1 MTPQT
6 PQNPPNTL
14 PENLTSPH
22 QLRRMS
28 HDQLAGLAEELRQRI
43 IRVVSA
49 NGGHLAS
56 NLGIAELTLAL
67 HYVFDFSRDRLLW
80 DVGHQCYA
88 HKIITGRS
96 RQFDDLRKPGGLSGF
111 PSPEESPYDLFHTGH
126 AGTAISTAAG
136 LAHADR
142 ILGRDAATV
151 AVVGDASIVNGLAL
165 EGLNNAALLNRQFLI
180 VLNDNSMA
188 IDRTRGA
195 LAEALEHVRM
205 TSRYADF
212 KSSTERLLK
221 NLPLGAELTDTLKHI
236 KEGLRTTLHGPKVFE
251 TLGFAYFGPIDG
263 HDIPL
268 LIRTLKH
275 VGRLPHPVV
284 LHVHTEKGRGCA
296 YAVEDPTLFHS
307 PSAYTVKDGQAV
319 FAQRKRPTWTDTFAS
334 ALTDRAR
341 KDPRIVALT
350 AAMPDGTGL
359 VRFRDAL
366 PERILD
372 VGISES
378 HALAAAAGMAKA
390 GLKPVVAIYSTFM
403 QRAFDQV
410 FHECALQHLPVVL
423 CMDRAGLVGSDGAVH
438 HGFADLAI
446 FRVLPGMTL
455 LAPADAEE
463 LAAAMDFALDQPGPV
478 ALRYPRDEVPA
489 PLPGT
494 CEPFQLGRARTVR
507 EGSDANVLALGPM
520 VGPALDAAGKL
531 QNTADLSVGVL
542 NARFVKP
549 LDVTAITPLLS
560 ERKPLL
566 VVEDHAR
573 IGGLGSAVLELA
585 ADRGLD
591 ASAVRL
597 LGIPDRFV
605 PHASRAEQLTEV
617 GLDAETIARTLEDL
631 IAHHQPA

>member
-1 MTPQT
+1 MTDRDETT
-6 PQNPPNTL
+6 PLIETI
-14 PENLTSPH
+14 TSPR
-22 QLRRMS
+22 QLRS
-28 HDQLAGLAEELRQRI
+28 LDHDQLARLAEELRTRI
-43 IRVVSA
+43 IDVVSA

-56 NLGIAELTLAL
+56 NLGITELTVAL
-67 HYVFDFSRDRLLW
+67 HTVFDFDSDRLLW

-88 HKIITGRS
+88 HKILTGRGES
-96 RQFDDLRKPGGLSGF
+96 FADLRKPGGLSGF
-111 PSPEESPYDLFHTGH
+111 PSPAESDYDLFYTGH

-136 LAHADR
+136 LAQGDKL
-142 ILGRDAATV
+142 LGRDNAVV

-165 EGLNNAALLNRQFLI
+165 EGLNNAALLDRQFLI

-205 TSRYADF
+205 TSRYVDF
-212 KSSTERLLK
+212 KTSTERLLK
-221 NLPLGAELTDTLKHI
+221 NLPMGAEITDTLKHI

-251 TLGFAYFGPIDG
+251 TLGFNYFGPIDG
-263 HDIPL
+263 HDMPL
-268 LIRTLKH
+268 LIRTLEQ
-275 VGRLPHPVV
+275 VGRMPRPVV

-307 PSAYTVKDGQAV
+307 PSAYTVENGQAV
-319 FAQRKRPTWTDTFAS
+319 FAKRKRPTWTDTFAD

-341 KDPRIVALT
+341 KDKRIIALT

-366 PERILD
+366 PDRALD
-372 VGISES
+372 VGIGES
-378 HALAAAAGMAKA
+378 HAVAAAAGMAKA
-390 GLKPVVAIYSTFM
+390 GLRPVVAIYSTFM

-410 FHECALQHLPVVL
+410 FHECALQHLPVVF

-455 LAPADAEE
+455 LSPADEAE
-463 LAAAMDFALDQPGPV
+463 LHAALDFALACDGPV

-489 PLPGT
+489 PLPAP
-494 CEPFQLGRARTVR
+494 CPPFEIGQSRSLRT
-507 EGSDANVLALGPM
+507 GNDGHILALGAM
-520 VGPALDAAGKL
+520 VAPALAAA
-531 QNTADLSVGVL
+531 ADLRERAGFDVGVT

-549 LDVTAITPLLS
+549 LDVTAVGNLLAS
-560 ERKPLL
+560 GKPLL

-585 ADRGLD
+585 ADRGLET
-591 ASAVRL
+591 SAVRL
-597 LGIPDRFV
+597 RGIPDRFIA
-605 PHASRAEQLTEV
+605 HASRADQLAEV
-617 GLDAETIARTLEDL
+617 GLDGPGIARALEDL
-631 IAHHQPA
+631 VTRRQPA